1 MTGHDAGGGVLARLM
16 PMFGHRSKL
25 EEGGSP
31 HPDNLES
38 LAPFKGLA
46 GCLVARLSAADKG
59 HAKRRV

>member
-1 MTGHDAGGGVLARLM
+1 MRAKEVLARLI
-16 PMFGHRSKL
+16 PMFGHRSRL

-46 GCLVARLSAADKG
+46 NCLTARLSAPDKG
-59 HAKRRV
+59 QLRRRV

>member
-1 MTGHDAGGGVLARLM
+1 MVARLT

-25 EEGGSP
+25 EEGVSP

-46 GCLVARLSAADKG
+46 GCLVACLSAADKG